1 MTGFKPLESDLAG
14 DPELGELI
22 QEFVAG
28 LPAQIAAMEAALA
41 RSDLE
46 ALRQGAH
53 RLRGSAGGYGF
64 GPISQLAAVVE
75 AAIREAEAGAPLD
88 PCRLG
93 QQVEE
98 LAALCRR
105 AIAPAL

>member
-1 MTGFKPLESDLAG
+1 MTPRDPLESDLAG
-14 DPELGELI
+14 DPELCELI

-28 LPAQIAAMEAALA
+28 LPAQVAAMEVALL

-46 ALRQGAH
+46 TLRQGAH
-53 RLRGSAGGYGF
+53 RLKGSAGGYGF
-64 GPISQLAAVVE
+64 GPIGELAAAVE
-75 AAIREAEAGAPLD
+75 AAVRAAETGAPAD

-98 LAALCRR
+98 LAALCHR
-105 AIAPAL
+105 AVAPRA